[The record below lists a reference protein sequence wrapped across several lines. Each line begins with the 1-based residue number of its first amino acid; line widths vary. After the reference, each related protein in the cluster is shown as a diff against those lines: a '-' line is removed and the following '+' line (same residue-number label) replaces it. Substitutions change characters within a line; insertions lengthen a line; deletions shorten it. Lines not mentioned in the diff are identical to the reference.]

1 MSGIAGIIYFDGAP
15 VEVGLVEKM
24 TAAMPYRGPD
34 GIHHWVKGS
43 VAMGQC
49 MLHTTPE
56 SLEEKQ
62 PLTNED
68 ESLVLVMDGRVDNWE
83 ELRKELL
90 RQGTLLRSR
99 SDAELVLRSY
109 ETWGEDCLS
118 HIDGDFALVIWD
130 VRRQMAFCARDRM
143 GNKPFNYHWD
153 GNTLVFASELG
164 VILALPWVSETPNEG
179 MLSEIISDEWY
190 SRDETLWKGIL
201 RLVAG
206 HQMAVGKHGPHPKQ
220 YWEPDFLETLPFHK
234 DEEYFDYYREL
245 LTDTIRRLSRSHRP
259 VSYEVSGGLDS
270 SAVFCLAAQLK
281 DAGKLPTPGIS
292 GHTLAHRGNSDAD
305 ETTYVKALSEYLG
318 IRIHEITPSIMPM
331 EWYSDRAR
339 KIRDFPGYPNGTA
352 HRGLAEQVSEMK
364 GVVLLT
370 GHGGDHWLQ
379 GSRLY
384 YAEELALRHWNKLSD
399 CLRADAKAFGMG
411 QAAWWFFRYG
421 LVSLFP
427 TTPKAVFR
435 SLLQKAQTKTNRDA
449 SWLSPRM
456 QTILAQRR
464 SRFLPHRDMESH
476 SINKQNLLKTLYYAF
491 DHFGFELAES
501 LCAESGV
508 ELRHPMRTA
517 KFVQCAFST
526 PERLRLRGD
535 QQKYIHVHALQKI
548 LPQAI
553 SQRKDKAD
561 FANVVNAY
569 LDQMEDVYTETLPN
583 NRVAWLDHQGMT
595 RLYRLYKERPE
606 LGWQNWALWSIY
618 ACDKVLP
625 SK

>member
-1 MSGIAGIIYFDGAP
+1 MSGIAGIIRFDGAP
-15 VEVGLVEKM
+15 VEPGLVEQM

-90 RQGTLLRSR
+90 GRSVMLRNR
-99 SDAELVLRSY
+99 SDAELVMRSY
-109 ETWGEDCLS
+109 ETWGKDCLS
-118 HIDGDFALVIWD
+118 HIDGDFAMVIWD
-130 VRRQMAFCARDRM
+130 ARRQEVFCARDRM

-153 GNTLVFASELG
+153 GKTLAFASELG
-164 VILALPWVSETPNEG
+164 VILALPWVSEIPNEG

-190 SRDETLWKGIL
+190 SRDETLWSGIL

-206 HQMAVGKHGPHPKQ
+206 HQIVVGKHGPHLEQ
-220 YWEPDFLETLPFHK
+220 YWEPDFFETLPFRK

-245 LTDTIRRLSRSHRP
+245 LTDIIRRLSRSHRP
-259 VSYEVSGGLDS
+259 VAYGVSGGLDS

-281 DAGKLPTPGIS
+281 DADKLPTPGIN
-292 GHTLAHRGNSDAD
+292 GHTLAYRGNSDAD
-305 ETTYVKALSEYLG
+305 ETVYVKALSDYLG
-318 IRIHEITPSIMPM
+318 IRVHEVTPSVMPL

-339 KIRDFPGYPNGTA
+339 KIRDCPGYPVGTG
-352 HRGLAEQVSEMK
+352 HRALAEQVSKMK
-364 GVVLLT
+364 GVALLT
-370 GHGGDHWLQ
+370 GAGGDHWLQ

-384 YAEELALRHWNKLSD
+384 YAEELALRHWDKLSD
-399 CLRADAKAFGMG
+399 CLRADAQAFGMG

-421 LVSLFP
+421 IVTLFP
-427 TTPKAVFR
+427 DAPKAAFR
-435 SLLQKAQTKTNRDA
+435 SLIQKIRTKTTRDA
-449 SWLSPRM
+449 SWLSPRL

-464 SRFLPHRDMESH
+464 SRFLSHQDMIPH

-491 DHFGFELAES
+491 DHYATELGER

-508 ELRHPMRTA
+508 ELRHPMRTS

-526 PERLRLRGD
+526 PERLRLRGG
-535 QQKYIHVHALQKI
+535 QQKYIHVKALQKI

-561 FANVVNAY
+561 FASVVNAY
-569 LDQMEDVYTETLPN
+569 LDQMEDVYTETIPK
-583 NRVAWLDHQGMT
+583 NRVAWLDHQGMI
-595 RLYRLYKERPE
+595 RLFRLYKKQPE
-606 LGWQNWALWSIY
+606 LGWQNWALWGIY

-625 SK
+625 